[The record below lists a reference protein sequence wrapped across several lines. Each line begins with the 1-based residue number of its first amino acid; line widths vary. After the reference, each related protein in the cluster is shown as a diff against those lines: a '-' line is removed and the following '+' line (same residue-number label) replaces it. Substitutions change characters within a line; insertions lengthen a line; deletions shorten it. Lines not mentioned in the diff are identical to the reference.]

1 MPSELP
7 LADRFQALAD
17 PTRLRIVALLRLME
31 LSVGELAQVLGQSQP
46 RVSRH
51 LKILADA
58 GVLERRKEGS
68 WVFLTLASAERLEP
82 MFALIDRWSDESTQ
96 TLFASDI
103 ARTDAIRAER
113 AEAATRYF
121 TAHADVWDKIRS
133 LHVAESEVE
142 RSIDRALGNRSLG
155 RLVDIGTGT
164 GRMIELFGP
173 RSTEAIGIDRSSE
186 MLRLARV
193 KLQAAGIPSSLRQG
207 DMYALPLQ
215 DESAD
220 NIIIHQV
227 LHYAHSPAS
236 AIAEAARVLAPG
248 GTLLVVDFAAH
259 DREELRASDAH
270 IRLGFEDE
278 VMAGWFAAAGL
289 EVDQVEHLRGG
300 ELTVTLWRGVKAA
313 VSQRRAA

>member
-1 MPSELP
+1 VTAELP

-17 PTRLRIVALLRLME
+17 PTRLRIVVLLRLME

-68 WVFLTLASAERLEP
+68 WVFLTLADPERVEP
-82 MFALIDRWSDESTQ
+82 MFSLVDSWADKSTRS
-96 TLFASDI
+96 LFAADAS
-103 ARTDAIRAER
+103 RTEAIRAER
-113 AEAATRYF
+113 ADAANRYF
-121 TAHADVWDKIRS
+121 AGHAEVWDQIRS
-133 LHVAESEVE
+133 LHVAESDVE
-142 RSIDRALGNRSLG
+142 RAIDDAFGKRSLG
-155 RLVDIGTGT
+155 RFVDIGTGT

-173 RSTEAIGIDRSSE
+173 RATQAIGIDRSSD
-186 MLRLARV
+186 MLRVARV
-193 KLQAAGIPSSLRQG
+193 KLEAARISSNLRQG
-207 DMYALPLQ
+207 DMYSLPLGDQ
-215 DESAD
+215 SAD
-220 NIIIHQV
+220 TIVIHQV
-227 LHYAHSPAS
+227 LHYAHSPAA

-259 DREELRASDAH
+259 EREELRATDAH

-278 VMAGWFAAAGL
+278 VMAGWFGSVGV
-289 EVDQVEHLRGG
+289 EVDQVRHLEGG

-313 VSQRRAA
+313 IPQRRAA

>member
-1 MPSELP
+1 MATTLP

-17 PTRLRIVALLRLME
+17 QTRLRILALLRLME

-51 LKILADA
+51 LKVLADA

-68 WVFLTLASAERLEP
+68 WVFLTLAEWPQLEAMFDLLDGWADAPMQRLFE
-82 MFALIDRWSDESTQ
+82 SDAQ
-96 TLFASDI
+96 
-103 ARTDAIRAER
+103 RTEAIRAER
-113 AEAATRYF
+113 TAAANRAF
-121 TAHADVWDKIRS
+121 AGHAGVWDQIRS

-142 RSIDRALGNRSLG
+142 GAIDRALGSRPLG

-173 RSTEAIGIDRSSE
+173 RAAQAIGIDRSSE

-193 KLQAAGIPSSLRQG
+193 KLETAGIASSLRQG
-207 DMYALPLQ
+207 DMYALPLP
-215 DESAD
+215 DEAAD
-220 NIIIHQV
+220 SIIIHQV
-227 LHYAHSPAS
+227 LHYAHSPAA

-259 DREELRASDAH
+259 EFEELRATDAH

-278 VMAGWFAAAGL
+278 VMRGWFAGAGL
-289 EVDQVEHLRGG
+289 EVHHIEHLEGG
-300 ELTVTLWRGVKAA
+300 ELTVTLWRGAKHDFR
-313 VSQRRAA
+313 QRRAA